1 MKSKKLDFELP
12 TENPKQ
18 VDFPLE
24 SLDIDVNHK
33 LPYQPCQRK
42 KEFTTLLHGY
52 KDICAYVL
60 CLYFMCVIERGRE
73 RERVYYH
80 CQFKFSHYLI

>member
-42 KEFTTLLHGY
+42 KEFTTLLLGY
-52 KDICAYVL
+52 MRICAVFVLYV
-60 CLYFMCVIERGRE
+60 CYRKRKGE
-73 RERVYYH
+73 REYIIIVNLNFH
-80 CQFKFSHYLI
+80 II